1 MEAYENGM
9 LKELE
14 ELTERR
20 KKLFDFISGNPLF
33 YSQTEDEQND
43 MREQW
48 MHMKGYEA
56 ALKRRCIR
64 AGLIKNEKVQ

>member
-1 MEAYENGM
+1 MEAYQERM
-9 LKELE
+9 LAELE

-20 KKLFDFISGNPLF
+20 KKLFEFISENPLF
-33 YSQTEDEQND
+33 GSLTEDEQND

-56 ALKRRCIR
+56 ALKRRCDR
-64 AGLIKNEKVQ
+64 AGLLKK

>member
-1 MEAYENGM
+1 MEDYQKRM
-9 LKELE
+9 LEELE

-20 KKLFDFISGNPLF
+20 KKLFDFISTNPTFNSL
-33 YSQTEDEQND
+33 TEDEQND

-56 ALKRRCIR
+56 ALKRRCVR
-64 AGLIKNEKVQ
+64 AGLFNN

>member
-1 MEAYENGM
+1 MEAYQERM
-9 LKELE
+9 LHELE

-20 KKLFDFISGNPLF
+20 KKLFDFISSNPLF
-33 YSQTEDEQND
+33 NSLTEDEQND

-56 ALKRRCIR
+56 VLKRRCIR
-64 AGLIKNEKVQ
+64 AGLFNN

>member
-1 MEAYENGM
+1 MEAYQIRM
-9 LKELE
+9 LLELD

-20 KKLFDFISGNPLF
+20 KKLFEFISSDPQFASL
-33 YSQTEDEQND
+33 TEDEQND

-56 ALKRRCIR
+56 ALKRRCTR
-64 AGLIKNEKVQ
+64 AGLFKN